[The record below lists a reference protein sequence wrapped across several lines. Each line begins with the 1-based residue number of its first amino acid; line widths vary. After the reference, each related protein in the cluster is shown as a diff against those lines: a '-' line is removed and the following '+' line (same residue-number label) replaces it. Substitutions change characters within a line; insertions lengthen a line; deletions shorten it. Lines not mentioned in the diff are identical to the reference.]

1 MKNNKALLFSKS
13 ILICTDGST
22 LNIPFIYP
30 REDIGLNPDIKSSMI
45 WLPES
50 TNLDLDE
57 LADRSTKFKKYK
69 FNFESLVEL

>member
-1 MKNNKALLFSKS
+1 MKNSKTLLFSKS

-22 LNIPFIYP
+22 LTIPFIYP

-50 TNLDLDE
+50 TNFDLDE
-57 LADRSTKFKKYK
+57 LGNRSTKFEKFK
-69 FNFESLVEL
+69 FNFETLVE

>member
-22 LNIPFIYP
+22 LNIPFIYS

-69 FNFESLVEL
+69 FNFESLVE